1 MNKISLSILLIL
13 YTFSICA
20 CSNDNATR
28 VTPKPDKQKYLAL
41 DTFRIELPAVDS
53 DSIATANIYDGI
65 YTLSADSLQR
75 RKFLKADNL
84 VFFTTF
90 EDLGMGLRSHLY
102 VYDLV
107 GKRFIR
113 DTSFSRNY
121 LYSSAAIIVLDTAN
135 DRMLTV
141 SKEIWDDTKD
151 DLFVHALFYDVN
163 GRYFRFLKDVS
174 EIRNNVPEDTALV
187 SFIQRTLTVSNPNKH
202 LPKYQPSR

>member
-28 VTPKPDKQKYLAL
+28 VTPKPDRQKYLAL

-53 DSIATANIYDGI
+53 DSIATANIYGGI

-113 DTSFSRNY
+113 DSTFDRNY
-121 LYSSAAIIVLDTAN
+121 LSSSAAIFVVDTA
-135 DRMLTV
+135 DASILAIYKEHWDEATDGV
-141 SKEIWDDTKD
+141 SIP
-151 DLFVHALFYDVN
+151 ALFYDVN